1 MKQFNN
7 VKIYAS
13 LVKSCC
19 QLMSAALKI
28 VHLIAKIFVFYPSPC
43 FLGLGLRWTLNKV
56 CLNLLLTLSFVGI
69 EIEIEFGWLL
79 GIVSSGC
86 SDLFCV

>member
-19 QLMSAALKI
+19 QLMSAAIEI
-28 VHLIAKIFVFYPSPC
+28 VHLIAKVFVFYPSPC

-69 EIEIEFGWLL
+69 EIEFGWLL